1 MTADAVE
8 QGTLGRGLAHFKM
21 GSGPPLVY
29 LAGLSSDHRPP
40 RGIERWLQRSEVRPL
55 SAHRTVWW
63 LNRREG
69 LEPDVTMAEIAAD
82 YADVLRAAFEVPVD
96 VMGISTGG
104 SVALQLTVD
113 HPELVR
119 CLVLT
124 GSGCRLGVQGRS
136 SQLLIAE
143 LARAGRQR
151 AASAEI
157 MGPMGGPRWIQALLT
172 AVGWLGGSALFSI
185 KDPAD
190 MLATIQAEDA
200 FDLTDRLGEIRV
212 PVLVLGGALDHFYDD
227 GRVLAET
234 AAGIEGARLV
244 LYPGKGHL
252 ASNARRAA
260 RDAVAF
266 LIRSR

>member
-1 MTADAVE
+1 MTTDALE

-29 LAGLSSDHRPP
+29 IAGLSADHRQPQ
-40 RGIERWLQRSEVRPL
+40 GIDRWLQRREVRPL
-55 SAHRTVWW
+55 TAHRTVWW

-82 YADVLRAAFEVPVD
+82 YADVLRASFDGPVD

-119 CLVLT
+119 SLVLT
-124 GSGCRLGVQGRS
+124 GSGCRLGVQGKS

-151 AASAEI
+151 AASAEV
-157 MGPMGGPRWIQALLT
+157 MGPMGGPRWTQALLT
-172 AVGWLGGSALFSI
+172 AIGWLGGSAVFSI
-185 KDPAD
+185 ENPAD
-190 MLATIQAEDA
+190 MLATIQAEDP
-200 FDLTDRLGEIRV
+200 FDVTDRLGEIRV

-227 GRVLAET
+227 GRVFAET
-234 AAGIEGARLV
+234 AAGIAGARLI

-252 ASNARRAA
+252 ASNGRRAA

-266 LIRSR
+266 FTRDR